1 MSNAPHKSPRPAS
14 GDETGAI
21 GKHADIHH
29 SQSKKEFMGVPGFV
43 VDFMSTFTLD
53 FGRSAAI
60 SH

>member
-1 MSNAPHKSPRPAS
+1 MSGAPPDTSPVQLQ
-14 GDETGAI
+14 ETGAI

-43 VDFMSTFTLD
+43 VDFMSTFLSD
-53 FGRSAAI
+53 FRFGAAM